1 MRLTDRV
8 EILDLDGQLVGE
20 FAAQVGYS
28 TKLTSSADIG
38 AVIVEEKLTVIVRPV
53 PVIENGGFVRWRGKT
68 YPYDGRVKIHRKNGR
83 DHHFTITLGNDQ

>member
-8 EILDLDGQLVGE
+8 EILDPAGQTLGE
-20 FAAQVGYS
+20 FKAQVGYS
-28 TKLTSSADIG
+28 SKLASSADIG
-38 AVIVEEKLTVIVRPV
+38 LVYVEEKLTVIVKPV
-53 PVIENGGFVRWRGKT
+53 PAIENGGFVRWRGKT